1 MEIKYIIE
9 EKDHLTFQLHR
20 ASTLPSIKRKRLIEW
35 LMTPI
40 SFLCLAFLFSY
51 SEKTGLMYYF
61 LVLGV
66 IAIIGMPFYTKWRYK
81 RHYLK
86 HVRELYKNNFGKL
99 CTFKFTD
106 EYIEMIGEDGESKFK
121 LSQITEVN
129 EIADYYFLQL
139 ASGPTI
145 IISKQKTAEREALAS
160 KIQEIVSQ
168 FKIKH
173 IINLNW
179 KWS

>member
-1 MEIKYIIE
+1 
-9 EKDHLTFQLHR
+9 
-20 ASTLPSIKRKRLIEW
+20 
-35 LMTPI
+35 MTPI

-51 SEKTGLMYYF
+51 SEKTWLMYYF

-66 IAIIGMPFYTKWRYK
+66 VAIIGMPFYTKWRYK

-86 HVRELYKNNFGKL
+86 HVRELYKNNFGKM
-99 CTFKFTD
+99 CTIKFMD
-106 EYIEMIGEDGESKFK
+106 ECIEMIGEDGESKFK

-145 IISKQKTAEREALAS
+145 IISKQKTTEREALAN
-160 KIQEIVSQ
+160 KIQELVSQ

-179 KWS
+179 KW